1 MALSGWRRRPG
12 SLQRTGAKNAGG
24 KSAPFCGSV
33 ENIASVYACADVFAM
48 PSYYEAFSLAT
59 LEAAAAGL
67 PLIVTRVNGTEDL
80 VVDRWNGFFVERSP
94 ECVAEALDRVIEDPS
109 LLSALSRQARI
120 RPAVC
125 MAKHRPT
132 YTRRV

>member
-1 MALSGWRRRPG
+1 MRVENRLR
-12 SLQRTGAKNAGG
+12 
-24 KSAPFCGSV
+24 FVGSV

-109 LLSALSRQARI
+109 LLSALSRQARDSALPYAWPSI
-120 RPAVC
+120 VQRTLAVYDEYC
-125 MAKHRPT
+125 GA
-132 YTRRV
+132 TR